1 MNTSCKRPLQ
11 EQFEHHNVANFI
23 ENERFELKHVVNTV
37 EIAASSSKCCNSTKM
52 LQIPWKM
59 EGSNSKMRQIPLPPP
74 KSCKEQGK
82 WTEQE
87 IQGKKNKTGKKLP
100 KTISDPM

>member
-1 MNTSCKRPLQ
+1 
-11 EQFEHHNVANFI
+11 
-23 ENERFELKHVVNTV
+23 
-37 EIAASSSKCCNSTKM
+37 M

-87 IQGKKNKTGKKLP
+87 TQEKKTKQEKKLP

>member
-1 MNTSCKRPLQ
+1 
-11 EQFEHHNVANFI
+11 
-23 ENERFELKHVVNTV
+23 
-37 EIAASSSKCCNSTKM
+37 M
-52 LQIPWKM
+52 LQISSKM
-59 EGSNSKMRQIPLPPP
+59 RGSNSKMRQIPLPPP